1 MLCECPHDHDCKMV
15 DAFSI
20 INMMPCQ
27 KELCFP
33 HTCKRSDK
41 QSRSRLKSDL
51 QLQSER
57 NGNRLVSNGS
67 GADNKQLVLNCVR
80 CRVTPA
86 SHASKE
92 CSIYASSKPCFHDN
106 IQVKPFVRKKQAEN
120 RKEREN
126 AALSS
131 NQNTELIQHVK
142 NAQRKSAM
150 PGSQFASMISM
161 TTLSW
166 LVDSVKSNTLGTP
179 N

>member
-1 MLCECPHDHDCKMV
+1 MKLINASCMPSWLHDGRYVLNGQHETMRERV
-15 DAFSI
+15 V
-20 INMMPCQ
+20 
-27 KELCFP
+27 FP
-33 HTCKRSDK
+33 AHTQTIWKS
-41 QSRSRLKSDL
+41 SRSRLKSDL
-51 QLQSER
+51 QLKSQR

-150 PGSQFASMISM
+150 PGS
-161 TTLSW
+161 
-166 LVDSVKSNTLGTP
+166 
-179 N
+179 